1 MRFHRIVVIGA
12 GRIACD
18 CIRTLYELAPDALT
32 VIESAHQQLS
42 MVRAF
47 AAKRH
52 LPYEVLTE
60 KEDIHR
66 RLTELAGSGP
76 TLIVSANN
84 RYIFTQE
91 LIGRENVE
99 IINFHYGYL
108 PHYRGMN
115 IPTWTIYN
123 GEPYTG
129 VTWHHVTAEVDHGR
143 ILAQEKIPIGE
154 HTTAFDVVREGMRIG
169 QRLFA
174 ESIPAFLAHPMAGRE
189 ISYPDEPVYR
199 FRELPGDGF
208 LDVMRSTDD
217 IYRHLRSFDY
227 GRPEL
232 FFPLRVRWHGEVYD
246 VTSYGRPSL
255 TDAAEGIVCH
265 DGKLTVVKDGEQISM
280 ALENSR
286 DDGGLGA

>member
-1 MRFHRIVVIGA
+1 MRFARIVVIGA

-18 CIRTLYELAPDALT
+18 CIRTLYELAPEALN

-60 KEDIHR
+60 KEGIR
-66 RLTELAGSGP
+66 QRLMELADGGR

-84 RYIFTQE
+84 RYIFPQE

-174 ESIPAFLAHPMAGRE
+174 AFIPAFLAHSVEGRKVV
-189 ISYPDEPVYR
+189 YPDEPVYLYR
-199 FRELPGDGF
+199 QLPGDGF
-208 LDVMRSTDD
+208 LDVTRSIGD

-232 FFPLRVRWHGEVYD
+232 FFPLRVRQNNVVYE
-246 VTSYGRPSL
+246 VTSYCRPVS
-255 TDAAEGIVCH
+255 TEAADGVVCSG
-265 DGKLTVVKDGEQISM
+265 DQMTVTKDGEQISFV
-280 ALENSR
+280 LETKNT
-286 DDGGLGA
+286 AA